1 MKKSFSL
8 WDYLWYATPIFL
20 EGFTAGWETGSI
32 GGILAMPQFLSYF
45 NYPSAFRQGSM
56 TACLIA
62 GEFGGSLFMGF
73 FLADRL
79 GRKRTIYVAAA
90 IYLIG
95 QIIVVAS
102 VAQGMFI
109 VGRVLNGFGAGGLIQ
124 TVPLYTAEIAPVWIR
139 GRLGYNLNAGT
150 ALGLFA
156 TYWVQYGSQN
166 IHNNGS
172 WRMPLSLQFV
182 PILILIGLMIPRPE
196 SPRWLFM
203 QDRGDEALMVLAK
216 LHGMGNQNDET
227 VRAEYEE
234 IRIINDYEK
243 TMPAPSLYALFF
255 KKEYRRRTILGAG
268 IQFLHEI
275 SGPNICLYY
284 APKVFTQVG
293 VSGTQASL
301 LANGI
306 NGALL
311 VVTSLTLMWMA
322 DKYGRRNQMIF
333 GPICMGTCFV
343 VVGAI
348 MRGYGS
354 PHWDSTTQSVQ
365 FSFVNKA
372 ASKAAIA
379 FMYLYMASFGAIYCA
394 VGQTYPNEVFSLR
407 ARGRGTALGASMNW
421 LVNFWLGLY
430 IPYALNQASW
440 KLYFVFAGFNYMNT
454 ILCYVFF
461 PETALRTLE
470 EIDLLFT
477 PDRTVFVFL
486 DKEATRKGR
495 LLHADLADGETVGQ
509 EMKKAL
515 GSLGHVESWS
525 SELSPRSQE
534 VKKAQLSHE
543 EVV

>member
-8 WDYLWYATPIFL
+8 WEYLWYATPIFL

-79 GRKRTIYVAAA
+79 GRKRTIYVAAT

-109 VGRVLNGFGAGGLIQ
+109 VRVWPLPRPRTRLSIQGHLMTYISQVGRVLNGFGAGGLIQ

-150 ALGLFA
+150 AMGLFV

-166 IHNNGS
+166 IRNNGS
-172 WRMPLSLQFV
+172 WRMPLSLQFI
-182 PILILIGLMIPRPE
+182 PILILVGLMIPRPE

-203 QDRGDEALMVLAK
+203 QDRADDALMVLAK
-216 LHGMGNQNDET
+216 LHGKGNQNDET

-243 TMPAPSLYALFF
+243 TMPAPSVYALFF
-255 KKEYRRRTILGAG
+255 KKEYRRRTVLGAG

-322 DKYGRRNQMIF
+322 DKYGRRNQMVRI
-333 GPICMGTCFV
+333 
-343 VVGAI
+343 
-348 MRGYGS
+348 
-354 PHWDSTTQSVQ
+354 
-365 FSFVNKA
+365 
-372 ASKAAIA
+372 
-379 FMYLYMASFGAIYCA
+379 
-394 VGQTYPNEVFSLR
+394 
-407 ARGRGTALGASMNW
+407 
-421 LVNFWLGLY
+421 
-430 IPYALNQASW
+430 
-440 KLYFVFAGFNYMNT
+440 
-454 ILCYVFF
+454 
-461 PETALRTLE
+461 
-470 EIDLLFT
+470 
-477 PDRTVFVFL
+477 
-486 DKEATRKGR
+486 
-495 LLHADLADGETVGQ
+495 
-509 EMKKAL
+509 
-515 GSLGHVESWS
+515 
-525 SELSPRSQE
+525 
-534 VKKAQLSHE
+534 E
-543 EVV
+543 EVLHSISGADTVHIWPYMHGNMLCRSGRHHAWLWIPTL

>member
-1 MKKSFSL
+1 MKKSFTF
-8 WDYLWYATPIFL
+8 WEYLYYAAPIFL

-32 GGILAMPQFLSYF
+32 GGILAMPQFLNYF
-45 NYPSAFRQGSM
+45 NYPSDFRQGSM
-56 TACLIA
+56 TACLLA

-79 GRKRTIYVAAA
+79 GRKRTIYVAVML
-90 IYLIG
+90 YLIG

-102 VAQGMFI
+102 

-124 TVPLYTAEIAPVWIR
+124 TVPLYTAEVAPVWIR

-150 ALGLFA
+150 AMGLFA

-166 IHNNGS
+166 IGNNGA
-172 WRMPLSLQFV
+172 WRMPLSLQFIPV
-182 PILILIGLMIPRPE
+182 MVLASLIFWRPE

-203 QDRGDEALMVLAK
+203 QDRLEEALQVLAK
-216 LHGMGNQNDET
+216 LHGEGNPNDET
-227 VRAEYEE
+227 VKSEYQE
-234 IRIINDYEK
+234 IRIINEYEK
-243 TMPAPSLYALFF
+243 SMPAPSLYALFF
-255 KKEYRRRTILGAG
+255 RKEYRRRTVLGAG

-311 VVTSLTLMWMA
+311 VVTSLSLMWMA
-322 DKYGRRNQMIF
+322 DKYGRRNQMTI
-333 GPICMGTCFV
+333 GPLCMGTCFL
-343 VVGAI
+343 VVGGL

-365 FSFVNKA
+365 FSFHNQV

-379 FMYLYMASFGAIYCA
+379 FMYLYMAAFGAIYCA

-407 ARGRGTALGASMNW
+407 ARSRGAALGASMNW

-430 IPYALNQASW
+430 IPYALNKASW
-440 KLYFVFAGFNYMNT
+440 KMYLVFAGFNCMNT
-454 ILCYVFF
+454 ILCYLFF
-461 PETALRTLE
+461 PETARRTLE

-477 PDRTVFVFL
+477 SDRTVFVFL
-486 DKEATRKGR
+486 DKEAVRKGR
-495 LLHADLADGETVGQ
+495 LLHSDLTDGETVAQ

-515 GSLGHVESWS
+515 HQHGNMRVWS
-525 SELSPRSQE
+525 SDVPLQGKEIKDVQHSHKE
-534 VKKAQLSHE
+534 VA
-543 EVV
+543 